1 MTPRTMPR
9 GRTPAIVGLG
19 MTESGGGTVVSHAV
33 AHRRDGSTRP
43 LVIVE
48 LDEGPWWW
56 SCVVGAQ
63 PHEVTTAARVRL
75 DYERADGDS
84 EAVPVF
90 RLAAA

>member
-1 MTPRTMPR
+1 MPR

-63 PHEVTTAARVRL
+63 PHEVTTGARVRL